1 MANRFL
7 TLEEFGKLRNEI
19 TLNSLFARDY
29 LNSFEIDPTS
39 VRELFDGYISYREE
53 EIDTEMPENQYYGQW
68 LPLIDN
74 VVDEY
79 DYYKNIA
86 CYKDYVGIPLEQTE
100 LFEQTE

>member
-7 TLEEFGKLRNEI
+7 TLEEFSKLRNEI

-29 LNSFEIDPTS
+29 LNSFEIDPTY

-53 EIDTEMPENQYYGQW
+53 EIDIDISENKYYGQW
-68 LPLIDN
+68 LPMIDN

-79 DYYKNIA
+79 DYYTNIA
-86 CYKDYVGIPLEQTE
+86 CYNEYVGIPIEQDEFCEQTE
-100 LFEQTE
+100 

>member
-29 LNSFEIDPTS
+29 LNSFEIDPTC
-39 VRELFDGYISYREE
+39 VMELFDGYISYREE
-53 EIDTEMPENQYYGQW
+53 EIDTEISENQYYGQW

-74 VVDEY
+74 VVAEY

-86 CYKDYVGIPLEQTE
+86 YYKDYVGIPLEQTE
-100 LFEQTE
+100 LCEQTE

>member
-53 EIDTEMPENQYYGQW
+53 EIDTEISENQYYGQW

-79 DYYKNIA
+79 DYYKNID

-100 LFEQTE
+100 LCEQTE